1 MVTAVTSFGRSGVS
15 DWLIQRVSAVV
26 MAAYFFFIVWVLLT
40 SPDMSY
46 EQWNDLFSL
55 TCVRIFSTL
64 TLLSV
69 VAHAWIGAWAVLTDY
84 VTIRLLGG
92 KATKLRLALVM
103 ACLTLLAIYTLWGV
117 EVIWGF

>member
-103 ACLTLLAIYTLWGV
+103 ACLTLLAIYS
-117 EVIWGF
+117 I